1 MPFQIWDENQ
11 TKSTIK
17 NQSKS
22 GERSTSSSSK
32 PNPIKSLPPTPAST
46 ALPDPTSSTWSEL
59 PFAHIYLERIRIPE
73 EISLLTWLNLTSVE
87 LEELSLLTPVEL
99 EELNDLNFN

>member
-11 TKSTIK
+11 TNSTIK

-22 GERSTSSSSK
+22 RERSTSSSSK
-32 PNPIKSLPPTPAST
+32 LDPIKSPPPALASI
-46 ALPDPTSSTWSEL
+46 ALLDPTSSTWSEL

-73 EISLLTWLNLTSVE
+73 EISLLTRLNLTFVE
-87 LEELSLLTPVEL
+87 LEELSLLTPIEL